1 VRCPL
6 CAGLDTKVLDSRDAQ
21 DGAAIR
27 RRRVCQQCGHRFTTR
42 ERVEELV
49 TTVVKRSGDREPF
62 DRAKARRG
70 LELACRKRPIQGEQL
85 DALVGKVEHWAATRG
100 DREVPSAA
108 IGERI
113 AHWLHE
119 LDEVAYVRFV
129 SVYRSFE
136 TIAEFEHLLNE
147 LEKAERVDPAG
158 QRPLFDTGALT
169 GAPGDPGAGP
179 PARSASDAGSEPDGD
194 A

>member
-1 VRCPL
+1 
-6 CAGLDTKVLDSRDAQ
+6 
-21 DGAAIR
+21 
-27 RRRVCQQCGHRFTTR
+27 
-42 ERVEELV
+42 
-49 TTVVKRSGDREPF
+49 
-62 DRAKARRG
+62 
-70 LELACRKRPIQGEQL
+70 
-85 DALVGKVEHWAATRG
+85 
-100 DREVPSAA
+100 VPSAA

-113 AHWLHE
+113 AHWLRE

-169 GAPGDPGAGP
+169 GAAGAAGPGA
-179 PARSASDAGSEPDGD
+179 PARTAAEGGSRPDGD